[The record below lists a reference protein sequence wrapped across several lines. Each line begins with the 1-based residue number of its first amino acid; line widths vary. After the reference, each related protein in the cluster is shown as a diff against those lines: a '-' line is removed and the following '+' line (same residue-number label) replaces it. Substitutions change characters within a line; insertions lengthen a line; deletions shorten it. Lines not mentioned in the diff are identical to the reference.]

1 MQKELK
7 FARRWLY
14 SKGVMVPEEDKNPVD
29 QQMIEFW
36 DCIRTG
42 AKPKANLEIGLSDSA
57 AVILSNLSMKEERR
71 VWRKEIDTLG
81 NPDAKPAAPA
91 KKG

>member
-1 MQKELK
+1 
-7 FARRWLY
+7 
-14 SKGVMVPEEDKNPVD
+14 
-29 QQMIEFW
+29 
-36 DCIRTG
+36 
-42 AKPKANLEIGLSDSA
+42 
-57 AVILSNLSMKEERR
+57 MKEERR

>member
-14 SKGVMVPEEDKNPVD
+14 SKGVMLPEEDRNPVD

-36 DCIRTG
+36 DCCRTG
-42 AKPKANLEIGLSDSA
+42 AKPKADLEIGLSDSA
-57 AVILSNLSMKEERR
+57 AVILSNLSMKEERKIL
-71 VWRKEIDTLG
+71 RKEIDTMG
-81 NPDAKPAAPA
+81 NPDAKPAPG